1 MTEKMKIVFI
11 TPGSGDT
18 FYCGNCLRDNLY
30 AQSLRRAG
38 HDVVILPLYLPIEG
52 ANVEKKPVFFS
63 AAAHYISCMAGQ
75 RPLPTWLKKML
86 SAKPVVSLA
95 SSMSGTTSP
104 VGLEKMTLSMIYG
117 NDKAFLSEA
126 AALVGWIEQHGKP
139 DVVHIATSMLTGIA
153 RVIKERMNVPI
164 VCSLKDEE
172 VWLDKMRAQFI
183 DLAWR
188 GIAGNIPFVD
198 KFVTISDFYRQYIQ
212 ARIPELAEVEVI
224 YPGLVAPQKL
234 TAPPAQ
240 PAIGYLSRL
249 NRDNGAD
256 VLCKAFVMLKQRN
269 TIPNLKLKMCGGYT
283 HKDSRFVR
291 EIKRILKPCRRDAE
305 LVQRYD
311 VAQPENF
318 MESVSVLSVPLQ
330 FDEGIG
336 LYVCQ
341 AYAAGR
347 PTVMPATGSFPEI
360 VGNGGL
366 LYQPNEPQR
375 LADALEKILTDQA
388 LYEKCRE
395 NALAIAA
402 QRFGDKKSAQAL
414 ERLYRF

>member
-1 MTEKMKIVFI
+1 MKIVFI

-38 HDVVILPLYLPIEG
+38 HDVTILPLYLPIEG
-52 ANVEKKPVFFS
+52 ANAGEKKPIFFA
-63 AAAHYISCMAGQ
+63 AAAHYVSCTVAGQ
-75 RPLPTWLKKML
+75 RPLPKWLKKLL
-86 SAKPVVSLA
+86 SAKPVMSLA

-126 AALVGWIEQHGKP
+126 SALVNWIEQHGKP
-139 DVVHIATSMLTGIA
+139 DVIHIATSMLTGIA
-153 RVIKERMNVPI
+153 RVIKERINTPI

-183 DLAWR
+183 DVAWK
-188 GIAGNIPFVD
+188 GIADNIPFVD
-198 KFVTISDFYRQYIQ
+198 RFVTISSYYKGYIQ
-212 ARIPELAEVEVI
+212 ARIPELTEVEVI
-224 YPGLVAPQKL
+224 YPGLVAPQKQV
-234 TAPPAQ
+234 APPAQ
-240 PAIGYLSRL
+240 PTIGFLSRF
-249 NRDNGAD
+249 NRENGAD
-256 VLCKAFVMLKQRN
+256 ILCKAFVMLKQRN
-269 TIPNLKLKMCGGYT
+269 TIPHLKLKMGGGYT
-283 HKDSRFVR
+283 HEDSRFVK
-291 EIKRILKPCRRDAE
+291 EIRRILKPYRHDVE
-305 LVQRYD
+305 LMEHYD
-311 VAQPENF
+311 VAQPEHF
-318 MESVSVLSVPLQ
+318 MEQISVLSVPLQ

-366 LYQPNEPQR
+366 LYQPNDPQR
-375 LADALEKILTDQA
+375 LADSLEKILTDNA
-388 LYEKCRE
+388 LYETCRE
-395 NALAIAA
+395 NALALAA

-414 ERLYRF
+414 EQLYRF